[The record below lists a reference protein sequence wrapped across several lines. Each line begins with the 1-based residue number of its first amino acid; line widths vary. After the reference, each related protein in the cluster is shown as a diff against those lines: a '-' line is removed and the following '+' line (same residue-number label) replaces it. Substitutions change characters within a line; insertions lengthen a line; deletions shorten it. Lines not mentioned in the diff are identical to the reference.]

1 MPIQLVRVG
10 TEQKRKLPQSNLPVE
25 LRFYWEMW
33 QQINGAKLEAGCE
46 MVNIESF
53 CRCLNMTGGEI
64 LKANRYLRV
73 IDDALAEVR
82 IANRER

>member
-1 MPIQLVRVG
+1 
-10 TEQKRKLPQSNLPVE
+10 
-25 LRFYWEMW
+25 
-33 QQINGAKLEAGCE
+33 
-46 MVNIESF
+46 
-53 CRCLNMTGGEI
+53 MTGGEI